1 MTNRLMPRAISF
13 ALAAMVTW
21 SMLAGIDSL
30 AWTEHAANDLM
41 AATAMADLMA

>member
-41 AATAMADLMA
+41 AAAAMADLMA

>member
-1 MTNRLMPRAISF
+1 MTNRLMPRAISC

-30 AWTEHAANDLM
+30 AWTEHAANNLVAATEMAQLM
-41 AATAMADLMA
+41 A